1 MEKPLERGEVINVNI
16 KRLIAEVI
24 EKNPHIAA
32 IIVDQDGIVRFIN
45 DTYLKALKMSSDQVI
60 GQDIRKITPYSHTT
74 KAIETGQPQLA
85 YNWSVHGRQG
95 VACSVPLFEND
106 KVIGAFAY
114 SIFLDIWDKKLREQ
128 VLMGIIGNKDF
139 PEEGFY
145 TRYSFDSIIGKD
157 PGFVNLKCVAQNIAY
172 HDNVTVLIT
181 GESGTG
187 KDLFAQAIHQSSN
200 RRAFPF
206 VRINCAG
213 IPHNLMESELFGY
226 EEGAYTGARRGGKAG
241 KLELAHNGTVFFD
254 EIGELPLSMQSKLL
268 TFIQEREVERLGS
281 NRPLRINVR
290 IIAATNRNLEKMM
303 HKDKFREDLYYRLNV
318 IRIEVPPL
326 RLRKGDV
333 ALLAQHFINKTNQKL
348 GLAIE
353 NISDQAMEM
362 LIKHTWPGN
371 VRELENVIER
381 GMILADVEGIS
392 VLMPRHLSFLPPHPQ
407 LLSDEDLEE
416 EPGEIRDL
424 KTMVNEFEKKVLQ
437 QVLRDTQGDKVL
449 AAKYLNINLSS
460 LYRKAKKYEIDL

>member
-1 MEKPLERGEVINVNI
+1 
-16 KRLIAEVI
+16 
-24 EKNPHIAA
+24 
-32 IIVDQDGIVRFIN
+32 
-45 DTYLKALKMSSDQVI
+45 
-60 GQDIRKITPYSHTT
+60 
-74 KAIETGQPQLA
+74 
-85 YNWSVHGRQG
+85 
-95 VACSVPLFEND
+95 
-106 KVIGAFAY
+106 
-114 SIFLDIWDKKLREQ
+114 
-128 VLMGIIGNKDF
+128 
-139 PEEGFY
+139 
-145 TRYSFDSIIGKD
+145 
-157 PGFVNLKCVAQNIAY
+157 
-172 HDNVTVLIT
+172 
-181 GESGTG
+181 
-187 KDLFAQAIHQSSN
+187 
-200 RRAFPF
+200 
-206 VRINCAG
+206 
-213 IPHNLMESELFGY
+213 MESELFGY

-303 HKDKFREDLYYRLNV
+303 HEDKLREDLYYRLNV

>member
-60 GQDIRKITPYSHTT
+60 GQDIRKITPYSRTT

-128 VLMGIIGNKDF
+128 VLMDIIGNKDF

-303 HKDKFREDLYYRLNV
+303 HEDKFREDLYYRLNV

>member
-1 MEKPLERGEVINVNI
+1 
-16 KRLIAEVI
+16 
-24 EKNPHIAA
+24 
-32 IIVDQDGIVRFIN
+32 
-45 DTYLKALKMSSDQVI
+45 
-60 GQDIRKITPYSHTT
+60 
-74 KAIETGQPQLA
+74 
-85 YNWSVHGRQG
+85 
-95 VACSVPLFEND
+95 
-106 KVIGAFAY
+106 
-114 SIFLDIWDKKLREQ
+114 
-128 VLMGIIGNKDF
+128 
-139 PEEGFY
+139 
-145 TRYSFDSIIGKD
+145 
-157 PGFVNLKCVAQNIAY
+157 VNLKCVAQNIAY

-303 HKDKFREDLYYRLNV
+303 HEDKFREDLYYRLNV

>member
-60 GQDIRKITPYSHTT
+60 GQDIRKITPYSRTT

-241 KLELAHNGTVFFD
+241 KLELAHNGTVF
-254 EIGELPLSMQSKLL
+254 LMKS
-268 TFIQEREVERLGS
+268 
-281 NRPLRINVR
+281 
-290 IIAATNRNLEKMM
+290 
-303 HKDKFREDLYYRLNV
+303 
-318 IRIEVPPL
+318 
-326 RLRKGDV
+326 
-333 ALLAQHFINKTNQKL
+333 
-348 GLAIE
+348 
-353 NISDQAMEM
+353 
-362 LIKHTWPGN
+362 GN
-371 VRELENVIER
+371 CRCPCR
-381 GMILADVEGIS
+381 A
-392 VLMPRHLSFLPPHPQ
+392 SFLH
-407 LLSDEDLEE
+407 
-416 EPGEIRDL
+416 
-424 KTMVNEFEKKVLQ
+424 
-437 QVLRDTQGDKVL
+437 
-449 AAKYLNINLSS
+449 
-460 LYRKAKKYEIDL
+460 LYKNAR